1 MNHMLRLATQS
12 AWNRRSTLL
21 WVVISIALSSLLMLT
36 LERIRADARASF
48 RQAVSGTDLIVG
60 SRTGPTQL
68 LLYSVFHSGSP
79 THNIRMSSLQA
90 LAEHPSVDWMV
101 PISLGDSHRGFSV
114 LGTQANYFERFRY
127 GDKQLLRLTE
137 GRPFATGLEGLYE
150 AVLGAEVAQ
159 SLHYK
164 LGQDLT
170 LSHGMGGGSLSK
182 DHADKPFRVVGILAR
197 TGTPVD
203 RTVHVSLE
211 SLSAIHLDWVAGMPI
226 PGMTI
231 PAGQAR
237 KFDLSP
243 TEATAAFLGLK
254 SRSAVFSVQRDVA
267 DFADEPLLAIL
278 PGVALD
284 ELWDVVGV
292 GEKALLAMSGMVALV
307 SVLGL
312 VAVVLAG
319 LNERRRELAVLRAV
333 GASPWHIA
341 LLLAL
346 EGTLLTLLGLGLG
359 ITLTGALTWAAAP
372 WAQSTYGI
380 GLRVW
385 PPTASQWGLLGCVFV
400 AGSLASTL
408 PAWRAYRFSLADGL
422 TPPA

>member
-1 MNHMLRLATQS
+1 MNHMIRLATHS

-21 WVVISIALSSLLMLT
+21 WVVVSIALSSLLMLT
-36 LERIRADARASF
+36 LERIRTDARASF

-60 SRTGPTQL
+60 ARTSPTQL
-68 LLYSVFHSGSP
+68 LLYAVFHSGSP

-90 LAEHPSVDWMV
+90 LAEHPSIDWVV
-101 PISLGDSHRGFSV
+101 PLSLGDSHRGFSV
-114 LGTQANYFERFRY
+114 LGTQANYFEHFRY
-127 GDKQLLRLTE
+127 GDKQRLRLSE
-137 GRPFATGLEGLYE
+137 GRPFETGLAGLYE

-159 SLHYK
+159 SFHYQI
-164 LGQDLT
+164 GQDLT
-170 LSHGMGGGSLSK
+170 LSHGIGGGGLSK
-182 DHADKPFRVVGILAR
+182 DHADKPFRVAGILAR

-231 PAGQAR
+231 PAAQAR

-243 TEATAAFLGLK
+243 TQATAALVGLK
-254 SRSAVFSVQRDVA
+254 SRSAVFAVQRDVA
-267 DFADEPLLAIL
+267 AFADEPLLGIL

-284 ELWDVVGV
+284 ELWDVVGL

-307 SVLGL
+307 SVIGL

-333 GASPWHIA
+333 GASPGHIA
-341 LLLAL
+341 LLLTL

-400 AGSLASTL
+400 AGLIASTL